1 LAEISAI
8 FFDVGGVLLT
18 NGWDHVERSAVLGHF
33 AVDRAAYESRHE
45 LANDAWEK
53 GFMTAEQFLQRTVFF
68 EPRSFTP
75 VEFLDEVKAQSRL
88 LDSGAI
94 GILGELR
101 ASERLKLMV
110 LNNESRE
117 LNDYRIERFQLHR
130 YFDGFLSSCY
140 LGMRKPDPKMFSLAL
155 QVIQRPPGET
165 AFVDDR
171 QENCDAAQSVGIHA
185 IRYQNPAQFAKD
197 LDRLGVEF

>member
-1 LAEISAI
+1 VAEISAML
-8 FFDVGGVLLT
+8 FDVGGVLLT
-18 NGWDHVERSAVLGHF
+18 NGWDHLERSAVLSHF
-33 AVDRAAYESRHE
+33 CVDRAAYEARHE

-75 VEFLDEVKAQSRL
+75 AEFLEEAKAQSRA
-88 LDSGAI
+88 LDSGA
-94 GILGELR
+94 LGVLDQLR
-101 ASERLKLMV
+101 ASRRLKLMV

-117 LNDYRIERFQLHR
+117 LNDFRIERFELHR

-140 LGMRKPDPKMFSLAL
+140 LGLRKPDPRMFSLAL
-155 QVIQRPPGET
+155 EVLQRKAGEV

-171 QENCDAAQSVGIHA
+171 EQNCAAAQSVGMHA
-185 IRYQNPAQFAKD
+185 IQYRNRDQFVKE
-197 LDRLGVEF
+197 LERLGVEF